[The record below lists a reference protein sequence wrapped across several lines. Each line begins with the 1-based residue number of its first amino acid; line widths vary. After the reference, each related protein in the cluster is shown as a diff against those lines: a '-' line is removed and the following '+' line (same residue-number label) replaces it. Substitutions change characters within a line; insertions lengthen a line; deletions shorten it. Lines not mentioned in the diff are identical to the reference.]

1 MHEPGSTTS
10 PPRRILLAT
19 DLSARCDRALDRATQ
34 LARQWQVPLLVV
46 HALARERAEPWLGDD
61 LPPGM
66 DRAQVIR
73 QRIEHDLRDVVADL
87 EIHVQEGTPG
97 EVILAAADR
106 EGCDLIVVGDARDT
120 LRQLMPGSTVEYLVR
135 KSPISVLIV
144 KLRPRGTYQRVLV
157 GTDFTAESRDG
168 LQVAAALFPQAELT
182 LLHALD
188 IPYKS
193 LWLDPQHRED
203 FSRMER
209 AMIEAFVAH
218 SELPDAMKQRLQLL
232 VAHGH
237 PEAMLRRHVRQH
249 DTELCVIGALRRGIT
264 FHMLIGGNARRI
276 VQGVPSDILVVR
288 APATPATDQAD
299 ETTPI

>member
-1 MHEPGSTTS
+1 MHEPGSTTN
-10 PPRRILLAT
+10 PPRRILLGT

-46 HALARERAEPWLGDD
+46 HALARDSAEPWQGDD
-61 LPPGM
+61 LPPTT
-66 DRAQVIR
+66 DITRVIR
-73 QRIEHDLRDVVADL
+73 QRIEHDLRDGVANL

-97 EVILAAADR
+97 EVILAAAGR

-120 LRQLMPGSTVEYLVR
+120 LRQLVLGSTVEYLVR
-135 KSPISVLIV
+135 KSPVSVLIV
-144 KLRPRGTYQRVLV
+144 KQRPRGTYQHVVV

-168 LQVAAALFPQAELT
+168 LHVAAALFPQAEFT

-209 AMIEAFVAH
+209 STIEAFVAH
-218 SELPDAMKQRLQLL
+218 SELPDAVKQRMQLL

-237 PEAMLRRHVRQH
+237 PEAMLRRHVLQH
-249 DTELCVIGALRRGIT
+249 DAELCVIGALRRGIT

-276 VQGVPSDILVVR
+276 VHGVPSDILVVR
-288 APATPATDQAD
+288 APAAPAADQAD
-299 ETTPI
+299 EPTSA

>member
-1 MHEPGSTTS
+1 MHEPGSTTH

-19 DLSARCDRALDRATQ
+19 DLGARCDRALDRAVQ
-34 LARQWQVPLLVV
+34 LARQWQAPLLVV
-46 HALARERAEPWLGDD
+46 HALARDSTEPWLGDD
-61 LPPGM
+61 LPPDM
-66 DRAQVIR
+66 DRVQATR
-73 QRIEHDLRDVVADL
+73 QRIERDLRDGVAELD
-87 EIHVQEGTPG
+87 IQVQEGTPG
-97 EVILAAADR
+97 EVILAAAAR
-106 EGCDLIVVGDARDT
+106 EGCDLIVVGEGRDT
-120 LRQLMPGSTVEYLVR
+120 LRQVVLGSTVEYLVR
-135 KSPISVLIV
+135 RSPVSVLIV
-144 KLRPRGTYQRVLV
+144 KLRPRGTYRHILV

-168 LQVAAALFPQAELT
+168 LHVAAALFPQAEFT

-209 AMIEAFVAH
+209 ATIEAFVAH
-218 SELPDAMKQRLQLL
+218 SELPDAVKQQLQLL

-249 DTELCVIGALRRGIT
+249 DAELCVIGAFRRGIT

-276 VQGVPSDILVVR
+276 VRGVPSDILVVR
-288 APATPATDQAD
+288 APATPTADQAG
-299 ETTPI
+299 EPTSA